1 MYNLGKNGKLSPS
14 LPTAQPRATDET
26 SVPRKFASI
35 AGAALMA
42 TALTSPAF
50 ARPADYK
57 ALDAEAARLMAIGK
71 IPGLAYAVIEHGK
84 VVHVSAQG
92 WRNIEKKLPLTPD
105 TIMYGASITKAAFGQ
120 YVLMLV
126 DDGKLD
132 LDRPIKAYLPR
143 PLPDY
148 DAYKDLAGDPRWETI
163 TPRMLMTHTAG
174 FPNFRWLNPDEKLD
188 IKAEP
193 GTRFIYSGEGVNLMQ
208 FVIEQGLGLKVG
220 DEMNRRIFQPLG
232 MTRSAMS
239 WRSDFRPNL
248 ADGYHED
255 GKFEEHD
262 ERSSVKAAGSLDTTI
277 SDLSKLAAAMV
288 SGRGLSAKAAAE
300 RTKPSFPIANAH
312 QFPPSL
318 TDDNPGNARI
328 GLAAGIGVV
337 VFDGPQGHGFFK
349 GGHNDITDNQLICVE
364 RGERCLVMLTNSGVG
379 ARIFPPLLKA
389 ALGDVGMPWTWEYNP
404 LRPVAAP

>member
-1 MYNLGKNGKLSPS
+1 MLG
-14 LPTAQPRATDET
+14 
-26 SVPRKFASI
+26 KFASI
-35 AGAALMA
+35 AVSAACLA
-42 TALTSPAF
+42 AAPPALSASN
-50 ARPADYK
+50 ADYK
-57 ALDAEAARLMAIGK
+57 ALDAEAARLMAVGK
-71 IPGLAYAVIEHGK
+71 IPGLAYAVIEDGK

-92 WRNIEKKLPLTPD
+92 WRNVEKKLPLTPD

-132 LDRPIKAYLPR
+132 LDTPIKAYLPR

-163 TPRMLMTHTAG
+163 TPRMLMTHTGG

-220 DEMNRRIFQPLG
+220 NEMSRRIFQPLG
-232 MTRSAMS
+232 MTRSS
-239 WRSDFRPNL
+239 LIWRDDFAANL
-248 ADGYHED
+248 ADGYHDD

-262 ERSSVKAAGSLDTTI
+262 ARSSVKAAGSLDTTI

-288 SGRGLSAKAAAE
+288 SGRGLSARSAAE
-300 RTKPSFPIANAH
+300 RIKPSFPIANAH

-379 ARIFPPLLKA
+379 ARIFSPLLEA

-404 LRPVAAP
+404 VRPVAAP